1 MWNTRWVTV
10 IWRQA
15 VSTAQLGLCGQLQHE
30 QGEHHRPSL
39 GVLVCKERSP
49 WKAGTCTQLRAAC
62 IKILLLLGSS
72 FSFSFPHPNAGAV
85 TRCCRWPNLAVQLH
99 SCSPQV
105 PSGPFVRMQWVQGC
119 ELLTLAPEESCQ
131 GSLTSTSWLARCS
144 SHCSRCPSLHGV
156 HSSDQLKPGC
166 ESGTCFLSSASSF
179 LLLLLFRS
187 SLSEAWWNLRCE
199 LGANWNCWEFKW
211 SFSLPCV
218 NWASS
223 WVVLIHKLIS
233 SHQSQAVAEN
243 SHLNKQRLSK
253 LQAL

>member
-1 MWNTRWVTV
+1 MQEQSPGVADGQILQSSCIPAPPKCPLVLLWGCSECK
-10 IWRQA
+10 A
-15 VSTAQLGLCGQLQHE
+15 VSSWLLL
-30 QGEHHRPSL
+30 R
-39 GVLVCKERSP
+39 R
-49 WKAGTCTQLRAAC
+49 RAAR
-62 IKILLLLGSS
+62 
-72 FSFSFPHPNAGAV
+72 GA
-85 TRCCRWPNLAVQLH
+85 
-99 SCSPQV
+99 
-105 PSGPFVRMQWVQGC
+105 
-119 ELLTLAPEESCQ
+119 
-131 GSLTSTSWLARCS
+131 LTSTSWLVRCS

-233 SHQSQAVAEN
+233 SHQCQAVAEN

>member
-1 MWNTRWVTV
+1 M
-10 IWRQA
+10 
-15 VSTAQLGLCGQLQHE
+15 
-30 QGEHHRPSL
+30 
-39 GVLVCKERSP
+39 
-49 WKAGTCTQLRAAC
+49 RAAC
-62 IKILLLLGSS
+62 IKILLLLGSL
-72 FSFSFPHPNAGAV
+72 FSFSSCPNTGAV

-105 PSGPFVRMQWVQGC
+105 PSGPSVRMQWVQGC

-131 GSLTSTSWLARCS
+131 GSPDVNFMVSAVLITLQSLPLA
-144 SHCSRCPSLHGV
+144 PWGA
-156 HSSDQLKPGC
+156 QLWSAKPRC

-179 LLLLLFRS
+179 LLLLLFWS